1 MKPVAD
7 LDTIS
12 NESIVVTGMG
22 LATSL
27 GATAEATWQSVV
39 AGRSGA
45 GPMSEIESPLP
56 EGRDGCQ
63 AVDLPADYQPSLP
76 REVRYLRW
84 TIEVAL
90 KDAGTIGTA
99 LPYDASRCA
108 ILLGTTLHGMRAGGR
123 FLRNNNFDEL
133 RHFLSGDTLRLAI
146 DGLGIGGGAATT
158 CSACSSSLGSVALA
172 VTLLQTGQADMVIA
186 GGYDAISEYAWA
198 GFNSLRLVADGPLL
212 PFTRGRRGMKI
223 GEGYAIVI
231 LERRPDAAK
240 RNARIHA
247 TVLGYGESADAH
259 HLTQPHTTG
268 EGASRAMRMALDRA
282 GIEAGEL
289 GLIAAHATGTPD
301 NDSSEFA
308 ALSNLLGEKLPTVP
322 VVCFKSHLGHTLG
335 GAGAA
340 ELILS
345 AMAVRDQVAPACAN
359 VRPED
364 LEYPGLAV
372 THGQSAPHAIG
383 ATLNT
388 SLGFGG
394 ANTCVVLGPSSASKA
409 STASKAREVWIT
421 GVGVLLPGVI
431 GNEQFVARLN
441 AAEARPAWQVQPALL
456 TDADYEHLLNAR
468 RIRRMSAYTKY
479 MLAAATIA
487 CGDAKL
493 ADKPELL
500 ATSCGLLGTAHAS
513 GTYCSDYYAQIVR
526 EGVLAANPMMFAEGV
541 PNVGAAQLSLMLGL
555 KGACQTIIGSRSS
568 GMDAL
573 RLAWLR
579 IASGAWDRAIVGAG
593 EENHDVINAAYENC
607 GLRSKDNAG
616 APFTTSTGFYSSE
629 GAVAF
634 ILESADSARARG
646 ATPYA
651 TIDHASTA
659 NGDREALSR
668 TVAGLLSRLPNKPA
682 NVLASANGSWID
694 RVEAGA
700 IARAMPEASVGSI
713 YDVTSE
719 VYSATPLLGI
729 AATLLNRS
737 MPVVAS
743 PTDVGLRFVAPRRP
757 IDSFTSLCTDWNGNA
772 AAASFTLATTL

>member
-1 MKPVAD
+1 MKPVAE
-7 LDTIS
+7 LEGITIS
-12 NESIVVTGMG
+12 NEPVVMTGLG

-27 GATAEATWQSVV
+27 GTTAEATWQAVV

-45 GPMSEIESPLP
+45 GVMSELESPLP
-56 EGRDGCQ
+56 QGRDGCQ
-63 AVDLPADYQPSLP
+63 AIELPADFEPTLP

-84 TIEVAL
+84 TLNDAL
-90 KDAGTIGTA
+90 RDAGITPGGA
-99 LPYDASRCA
+99 MPYDTSRCT

-123 FLRNNNFDEL
+123 FLRNNNYDEL
-133 RHFLSGDTLRLAI
+133 QSFLAGDTLRLAI
-146 DGLGIGGGAATT
+146 DGVGIGGGAATT

-172 VTLLQTGQADMVIA
+172 MTLLQTGQADMVIA

-231 LERRPDAAK
+231 LERRADATE

-282 GIEAGEL
+282 GVAAGDL

-301 NDSSEFA
+301 NDSSEFL
-308 ALSNLLGEKLPTVP
+308 ALQTILGEKLPTVP

-345 AMAVRDQVAPACAN
+345 TLAIRDRVAPACAN
-359 VRPED
+359 VLAED
-364 LEYPGLAV
+364 LEYPDLAV
-372 THGQSAPHAIG
+372 TKGQSQPRNVTS
-383 ATLNT
+383 TLNT

-394 ANTCVVLGPSSASKA
+394 ANTCVVLGPPPGSGVAGVTTTSAG
-409 STASKAREVWIT
+409 REVWIT
-421 GVGVLLPGVI
+421 GVGVLLPGIV
-431 GNEQFVARLN
+431 GNDAFISRLN
-441 AAEARPAWQVQPALL
+441 STEIAPAWQVRPPTLVDSEFA
-456 TDADYEHLLNAR
+456 HLLNAR

-479 MLAAATIA
+479 TLAAATIA

-493 ADKPELL
+493 ADQPELL
-500 ATSCGLLGTAHAS
+500 AASCGLLGTAHGS

-526 EGVLAANPMMFAEGV
+526 EGVMAANPMMFAEGV

-568 GMDAL
+568 GMDAF

-579 IASGAWDRAIVGAG
+579 IASGAWERAIVGAG
-593 EENHDVINAAYENC
+593 EENHNVINAAYENC
-607 GLRSKDNAG
+607 GLRARDSQGGAAG
-616 APFTTSTGFYSSE
+616 TTANGFWSSE

-634 ILESADSARARG
+634 IMESADSARARG
-646 ATPYA
+646 ATAYA
-651 TIDHASTA
+651 KIDAALAVS
-659 NGDREALSR
+659 GDRDALPR
-668 TVAGLLSRLPNKPA
+668 TVSRLLELQSSSLTS
-682 NVLASANGSWID
+682 VLTSSNGSWID
-694 RVEAGA
+694 RIESNA
-700 IARAMPEASVGSI
+700 IRQVAPHAMTGST
-713 YDVTSE
+713 YDVTGE

-729 AATLLNRS
+729 AATLLTRS
-737 MPVVAS
+737 LPGSARSV
-743 PTDVGLRFVAPRRP
+743 
-757 IDSFTSLCTDWNGNA
+757 DSFTAFCTDWVGNA
-772 AAASFTLATTL
+772 ASAKLTLLDR